1 MARQINVLRD
11 GNESIFDF
19 KKIDRAKLYGK
30 RKRVVLDEDGQ
41 NCVKAELSEDG
52 STIIKSGMT
61 MQGYFDPEN
70 EWVESSR
77 LVGLNEAGE
86 PVEKV
91 PSTLGVAQ
99 ELEEVEP
106 GALSQNQ
113 MVSVY
118 HLTGS
123 DDVDTKLLKD
133 LEAGSIFRFPFNY
146 RGDYSAETAFLL
158 SNSEGIFV
166 LVTKAATPE
175 WCSLKAVAV
184 ESFSDES
191 EIDDDLDFE
200 MF

>member
-19 KKIDRAKLYGK
+19 KKIDRTKLYGK

-41 NCVKAELSEDG
+41 SCVKAEISEDG

-61 MQGYFDPEN
+61 MQAYFDPEN

-77 LVGLNEAGE
+77 LVGLNEDGE

-99 ELEEVEP
+99 ELEEVDP
-106 GALSQNQ
+106 GALSQNL

-118 HLTGS
+118 HLSGV
-123 DDVDTKLLKD
+123 DVDAKLQKD
-133 LEAGSIFRFPFNY
+133 LEAGSIFRFSFNY
-146 RGDYSAETAFLL
+146 RGDYSAETGFLL

-175 WCSLKAVAV
+175 WCTIKAVAV
-184 ESFSDES
+184 ESFTDES

>member
-1 MARQINVLRD
+1 MARQINVIKD
-11 GNESIFDF
+11 GTESVFDF
-19 KKIDRAKLYGK
+19 KKVDRAKLYGK
-30 RKRVVLDEDGQ
+30 RRRVVLDEEGQ
-41 NCVKAELSEDG
+41 DCVKAELSEDG

-61 MQGYFDPEN
+61 MQAYFDPEG

-77 LVGLNEAGE
+77 LVGLNEEGE

-118 HLTGS
+118 HLTAVDF
-123 DDVDTKLLKD
+123 DDKLKAALD
-133 LEAGSIFRFPFNY
+133 GGSIFRFAFNY
-146 RGDYSAETAFLL
+146 RGDYSAETGFLL
-158 SNSEGIFV
+158 SNSEGVFV

-175 WCSLKAVAV
+175 WCHLKAAV
-184 ESFSDES
+184 VENFADDS